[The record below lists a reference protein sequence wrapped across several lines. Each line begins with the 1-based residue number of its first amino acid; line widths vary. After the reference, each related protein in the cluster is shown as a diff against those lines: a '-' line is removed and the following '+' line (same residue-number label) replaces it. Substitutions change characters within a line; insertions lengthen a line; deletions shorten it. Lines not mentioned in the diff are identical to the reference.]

1 MGFSCCKCSKNNVFA
16 SMLID
21 DVTNPREKPIE
32 NRIIKKDSNFD
43 NISENS
49 TEKNKYST
57 ERTNDNSKNNNS
69 IKKNKIFDSRD
80 NYVNLIYV
88 EEGIIDSRI
97 RYNDNK
103 KM

>member
-32 NRIIKKDSNFD
+32 NRIIKKDGSFD

-49 TEKNKYST
+49 TEKNKYLT
-57 ERTNDNSKNNNS
+57 ERTNDNLKNNNS
-69 IKKNKIFDSRD
+69 IKKNKIYDSRD